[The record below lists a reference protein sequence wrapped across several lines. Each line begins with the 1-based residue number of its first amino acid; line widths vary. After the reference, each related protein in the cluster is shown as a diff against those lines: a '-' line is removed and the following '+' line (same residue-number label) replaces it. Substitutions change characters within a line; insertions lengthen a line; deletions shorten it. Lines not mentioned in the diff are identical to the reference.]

1 MSVGSRL
8 QSITPLEDPFSQFKD
23 YLKLEVETL
32 LTFSPSEVYQLRCW
46 NKPSPH
52 ALGVENSLNLGN
64 RENTPPMP
72 QGIDPPSSG
81 GNSEEFT
88 QPP

>member
-1 MSVGSRL
+1 MSMGSRL

-32 LTFSPSEVYQLRCW
+32 LTFSPLRGLPTQVLEQALPSRTWCRKLSEQ
-46 NKPSPH
+46 
-52 ALGVENSLNLGN
+52 
-64 RENTPPMP
+64 RELPPVP

-81 GNSEEFT
+81 MNSEEFT